1 MDYEEQEP
9 EYNEVHTGTG
19 KLLLLFVGLVMV
31 CAVFF
36 GLGYTMG
43 KTAAVK
49 AGSLVPDAAAATP
62 SDASKPS
69 PAVPADSA
77 AACPQGQDC
86 SAQGA
91 APASSD
97 QMTFYKS
104 VEQKDANAQLSPPA
118 TAAPDPDA
126 AAAAPAPAAA
136 SKLATPEKSAAPV
149 TLSGYSVQVAAVTKP
164 QDAQAL
170 VDALHQK
177 QYPAFVTSAPSDK
190 LLHVQVG
197 PFSDLKDAQAMKA
210 RLAADGYNPIL
221 KK

>member
-9 EYNEVHTGTG
+9 EYSEVHTGTG

-43 KTAAVK
+43 KSAAVK
-49 AGSLVPDAAAATP
+49 AGSLVPEAAAATP

-69 PAVPADSA
+69 PAVPADS

-104 VEQKDANAQLSPPA
+104 VEQKDANAQLAPPSA
-118 TAAPDPDA
+118 GAPDA
-126 AAAAPAPAAA
+126 GASAAPAPAATTKPA
-136 SKLATPEKSAAPV
+136 APEKSAVPG
-149 TLSGYSVQVAAVTKP
+149 TLSGYAVQVAAVTKP

-177 QYPAFVTSAPSDK
+177 QYPAFVTSAPGDK

-197 PFSDLKDAQAMKA
+197 PFSDLKDAEAMKA
-210 RLAADGYNPIL
+210 HLAADGYNPIL